1 MYTVGNRL
9 GLNGR
14 SAIRSSDARLETR
27 RADDVVSLYYD
38 KDDGRPSIL
47 IFLVILV
54 TTGIMEIPHH
64 ILLCWKIRNRTV
76 RDRVFAVYYV
86 YV

>member
-1 MYTVGNRL
+1 MYTVGNRR
-9 GLNGR
+9 GLDGR
-14 SAIRSSDARLETR
+14 RAIRSSAVRLETR

-54 TTGIMEIPHH
+54 TTRILAIPHH
-64 ILLCWKIRNRTV
+64 LLLCWKIRNRTV
-76 RDRVFAVYYV
+76 RDRVFAVYDV